1 MNLIKVKTVYDETY
15 HIDRE
20 EYQRKMAQ
28 GRKLLKVYY
37 STGRLRTIRR
47 DRKRDPETMLL
58 HVENIQAHHLDL
70 MNQEEKRP

>member
-1 MNLIKVKTVYDETY
+1 
-15 HIDRE
+15 
-20 EYQRKMAQ
+20 MAQ

-58 HVENIQAHHLDL
+58 HVENIQARYLDL